1 MNTYRVKKRKE
12 KTAAVGKDVGKA
24 AGRAP
29 DRNSARRTEALLL
42 RIMVYCAAALS
53 ASVIFIIIAYILITG
68 VPHLSPELFAA
79 RYNRENVSML
89 PAIINTVVMT
99 ALLPMA
105 AIRIRWMVI
114 TTTIWISIA
123 SGTPVKAGVP
133 RA

>member
-53 ASVIFIIIAYILITG
+53 ASVIFIIIAYIPVSYT
-68 VPHLSPELFAA
+68 HLHAA
-79 RYNRENVSML
+79 EER
-89 PAIINTVVMT
+89 
-99 ALLPMA
+99 
-105 AIRIRWMVI
+105 
-114 TTTIWISIA
+114 
-123 SGTPVKAGVP
+123 
-133 RA
+133 